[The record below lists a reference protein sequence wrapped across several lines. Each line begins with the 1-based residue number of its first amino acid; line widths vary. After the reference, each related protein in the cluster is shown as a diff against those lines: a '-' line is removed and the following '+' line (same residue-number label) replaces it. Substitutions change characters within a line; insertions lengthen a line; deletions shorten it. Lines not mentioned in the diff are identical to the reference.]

1 MAGGMAGS
9 GMVGDLVAAQ
19 SSCGQPCTG
28 VGHQAHRQVFLR
40 QVQLRPLSPAGKHRA
55 WLNGQVIDREMR
67 GLTADGLVQLVVPV
81 LKGLTRQVLNQIK
94 TPALQ
99 IPVLMGRMH
108 PAAGLQQISPSMTPA
123 EVDQNSIIKTL
134 ATQAD
139 AVHPRSKHRHELGLI
154 KAGGIHLKGDFR
166 TRLQT
171 ELSTQGRQ
179 QFGDLIRCQ
188 QGGSATTDVDRR
200 QGRTAC
206 GGGDLAMKQPQVILN
221 GAAAGALPC
230 VHAIPQRNHSE
241 IAVVTTTMAKRNVEI
256 GAAGRWWIGHAAN
269 VRPELPRPEPMV
281 DLLILLLFV
290 GSGAAAGWLGIHLL
304 PEQLVNPNTDAEQ
317 LRLIL
322 TAAGGGAGLLAG
334 LVFKRLRVR
343 LMQQVR
349 TMPTDLLVSRA
360 VGLILGLLVANLLL
374 LPVLLLPFAGSVVLL
389 KPLLAVVSNVFFG
402 ILGSNLAEVHGR
414 TLLRL
419 LNPASTEALLVADGV
434 LTPATAKILDTSV
447 IIDGRIRGMLAC
459 GLLEGQVIVAETVIS
474 EMQQLSDSTNIEKRA
489 KGRRGL
495 KLLKDLRETYG
506 RRLVINSTRYD
517 GNGTDDRLLQLAD
530 DTGGTLVTA
539 DFNLA
544 QVASVKNLKVMN
556 LSELVIALRPEV
568 QPGDELNLKI
578 VREGKEESQGVGYL
592 DDGTMVVVNDAKPL
606 IGQRKPVVVTG
617 ALQTPTG
624 RMVFARL
631 GTGTAAAGS
640 KGKSK
645 GKPSKANNPK
655 AEDPR

>member
-1 MAGGMAGS
+1 
-9 GMVGDLVAAQ
+9 MVGDFVAAEAC
-19 SSCGQPCTG
+19 SGESLAGA
-28 VGHQAHRQVFLR
+28 GHQRNGQIVLR
-40 QVQLRPLSPAGKHRA
+40 QVQFSQSLATVEHRS
-55 WLNGQVIDREMR
+55 WFDRQVIDRKMR
-67 GLTADGLVQLVVPV
+67 CPGIHSLFQLFNPV
-81 LKGLTRQVLNQIK
+81 LQGLAWEILNQIQAPGPQH
-94 TPALQ
+94 T
-99 IPVLMGRMH
+99 IRVGRSH
-108 PAAGLQQISPSMTPA
+108 PGDRLQQINAPVTPSKLL
-123 EVDQNSIIKTL
+123 EHGIIEAL
-134 ATQAD
+134 PPEAD
-139 AVHPRSKHRHELGLI
+139 AVHTSGDHRCEVMLI
-154 KAGGIHLKGDFR
+154 EARGVHFQGDFR
-166 TRLQT
+166 TWLKAKPAMESIQKR
-171 ELSTQGRQ
+171 S
-179 QFGDLIRCQ
+179 DLIRRQ
-188 QGGSATTDVDRR
+188 QRRRATTDVDRR
-200 QGRTAC
+200 QGRTAWHIS
-206 GGGDLAMKQPQVILN
+206 DLTMEKREVVLDRS
-221 GAAAGALPC
+221 AARPLFRLDP
-230 VHAIPQRNHSE
+230 ISKRYDSE
-241 IAVVTTTMAKRNVEI
+241 IAVVTAPMAEGNVEV
-256 GAAGRWWIGHAAN
+256 GAAGREGIGHASGI
-269 VRPELPRPEPMV
+269 RIELPRPEPMV
-281 DLLILLLFV
+281 DPLILLLFLT
-290 GSGAAAGWLGIHLL
+290 SGTAAGWMGVHLL
-304 PEQLVNPNTDAEQ
+304 PIGLVNETTDVEK

-322 TAAGGGAGLLAG
+322 SGSGGGIGLVAG
-334 LVFKRLRVR
+334 LVFQRLRVR

-374 LPVLLLPFAGSVVLL
+374 LPVLLLPFSGGIVLL

-419 LNPASTEALLVADGV
+419 FNPASTEALLVADGV

-459 GLLEGQVIVAETVIS
+459 GLLEGQVIVAESVIS

-517 GNGTDDRLLQLAD
+517 GKGTDDRLLQLAE

-544 QVASVKNLKVMN
+544 QVAQVKDLKVMN

-578 VREGKEESQGVGYL
+578 VREGKEASQGVGYL
-592 DDGTMVVVNDAKPL
+592 DDGTMVVVNEAKTL

-631 GTGTAAAGS
+631 ATQDKGS
-640 KGKSK
+640 A
-645 GKPSKANNPK
+645 KPSKTSNRKPA
-655 AEDPR
+655 DPR